1 MENKEKFLKI
11 LYKESGELPKV
22 MKIQNILEAKQV
34 LVGGLIEVIP
44 YNDALIICNE
54 EAKSLNMKPNLIF
67 DYDYIAGNCFAIG
80 DDYKNAG
87 FKSLTEE
94 QIKEF
99 TIDFIKR
106 SLKEKRRVKRNNTYN
121 SFKGKIR

>member
-1 MENKEKFLKI
+1 MIKKFLKI
-11 LYKESGELPKV
+11 LFKEVGELPKV
-22 MKIQNILEAKQV
+22 MKIENTLEAKQE

-44 YNDALIICNE
+44 YKDALIICNE
-54 EAKSLNMKPNLIF
+54 EAKILNMKANLIF
-67 DYDYIAGNCFAIG
+67 DYDYIAGNCLAVG

-94 QIKEF
+94 QIEEF

-106 SLKEKRRVKRNNTYN
+106 SLKEKRKLKRNNTYN
-121 SFKGKIR
+121 SFKGKSR